1 MLGFRQNKVQKNKLM
16 QKKLFLIMKGMK
28 WKKNFKHCIFR
39 EKYGKVI
46 LGMQFV
52 GLFIVQMMTKKVIL
66 GILKS

>member
-1 MLGFRQNKVQKNKLM
+1 
-16 QKKLFLIMKGMK
+16 MKGMK
-28 WKKNFKHCIFR
+28 WKKTFKHCIFR

-52 GLFIVQMMTKKVIL
+52 GIFIVQMMTKKVIL

>member
-1 MLGFRQNKVQKNKLM
+1 
-16 QKKLFLIMKGMK
+16 MKGMI
-28 WKKNFKHCIFR
+28 WKKTFKHCILK

-52 GLFIVQMMTKKVIL
+52 RLFTMQVMTKKVIL